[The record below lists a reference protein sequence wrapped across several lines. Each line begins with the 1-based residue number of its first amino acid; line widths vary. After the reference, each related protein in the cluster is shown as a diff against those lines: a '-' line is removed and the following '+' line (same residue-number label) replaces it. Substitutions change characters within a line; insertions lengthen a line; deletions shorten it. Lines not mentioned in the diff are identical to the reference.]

1 MLFSLKR
8 YTISNSFYTK
18 EVQTMSE
25 EDFFV
30 SFRERIIGP
39 EPPAEQKQQAGEEEQ
54 DDDDRNE
61 PSHDVAFLMHQFKLI
76 PKQSQRLFWNMM
88 RAYPTTHLWI
98 FLGVGMVGTNITRFS
113 AVRRLG
119 ADDTNVERTGA
130 LCNIIAPS
138 RFGKGIVISLVSD
151 LGSYIESKRK
161 DEFDR
166 KLKAKQDRLVNPS
179 A

>member
-1 MLFSLKR
+1 
-8 YTISNSFYTK
+8 
-18 EVQTMSE
+18 MSE

-61 PSHDVAFLMHQFKLI
+61 PSHEVTFLMHQFKLI

-88 RAYPTTHLWI
+88 RAYPTTPLWI